1 MKHETQPV
9 IVHLVHSLQGGGT
22 ERTLVSLLRSFDPDS
37 FRHIVVTHREAGSLS
52 SQLPGH
58 VACRPLDAC
67 GTSRGTC
74 LSLARLLRGWK
85 TRVIHARN
93 TGCWADAILAG
104 AVTRG
109 VRVVLGFHGLET
121 RAPLS
126 GRQRRIV
133 RWGLRGGA
141 GFTSVSM
148 AGKRQ
153 LCEQAGVAP
162 DRVEVLPNGID
173 LTRFT
178 KLDNAS
184 RESVRHALG
193 IEPDAFLVGTVGSLT
208 PVKRHD
214 LLLHALARVS
224 KTLKNIR
231 LVVVGDGPL
240 QGTLREQALAEGISE
255 IVTLAGT
262 RADVP
267 ELLGAMDLYVCSSES
282 EGMNNALLEA
292 MAAGL
297 PIVATDVGDNAS
309 MVREGVEGRIVQPGS
324 AVALSDAVIQL
335 VESPAM
341 LSRLAAAARLRAN
354 RYDLQTTV
362 SLYEQYY
369 LALVADRV
377 GAGSCPA
384 WPRACHPVA

>member
-1 MKHETQPV
+1 M
-9 IVHLVHSLQGGGT
+9 
-22 ERTLVSLLRSFDPDS
+22 
-37 FRHIVVTHREAGSLS
+37 
-52 SQLPGH
+52 
-58 VACRPLDAC
+58 
-67 GTSRGTC
+67 
-74 LSLARLLRGWK
+74 ARLLRGWK
-85 TRVIHARN
+85 ARVIHARN

-121 RAPLS
+121 CAPLS
-126 GRQRRIV
+126 GRQRRMV
-133 RWGLRGGA
+133 RWGLRTGA

-162 DRVEVLPNGID
+162 DRVEVLPNGVD

-178 KLDNAS
+178 KLDNPS
-184 RESVRHALG
+184 RESVRHGLG
-193 IEPDAFLVGTVGSLT
+193 IRQDAFLVGTVGSLT

-214 LLLHALARVS
+214 VLLHALARAS

-240 QGTLREQALAEGISE
+240 QATLKEQAQAEGISE
-255 IVTLAGT
+255 IVTFTGT
-262 RADVP
+262 CANVP

-297 PIVATDVGDNAS
+297 PIVTTDVGDNAL
-309 MVREGVEGRIVQPGS
+309 VAREGVEGWIVEPGS
-324 AVALSDAVIQL
+324 AASLSDAVIQL
-335 VESPAM
+335 VETPVM
-341 LSRLAAAARLRAN
+341 RSRLAAAARLRAN
-354 RYDLQTTV
+354 QYDLQTTA

-369 LALVADRV
+369 RTLVADRIS
-377 GAGSCPA
+377 ACACPA
-384 WPRACHPVA
+384 LPAACHPVT